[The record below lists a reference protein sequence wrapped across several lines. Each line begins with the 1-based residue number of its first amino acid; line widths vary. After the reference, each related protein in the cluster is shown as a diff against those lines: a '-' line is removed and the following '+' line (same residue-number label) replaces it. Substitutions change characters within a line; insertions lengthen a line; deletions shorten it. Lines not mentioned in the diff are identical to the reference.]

1 MKIRLTGGLPY
12 VTATLNHQGRSLT
25 LDDVVLDTGSGGSVF
40 AADELLRLGIL
51 PEPNDPLRR
60 ILGVG
65 GSEFVFSKR
74 LDGIALG
81 DLEVSGFDVQVGAMD
96 YGFPIQGIL
105 GMDFLLAVK
114 AIIDL
119 DRLEISPS

>member
-1 MKIRLTGGLPY
+1 MKIRLAGGLPY
-12 VTATLNHQGRSLT
+12 VTASLQHRGQRLT
-25 LDDVVLDTGSGGSVF
+25 LEHVVLDTGSGASVF
-40 AADELLRLGIL
+40 AADELLGLGIL
-51 PEPNDPLRR
+51 PEPEDPLHR

-74 LDGIALG
+74 LDGLALG
-81 DLEVSGFDVQVGAMD
+81 DLEVSGFEVQVGAMD

-114 AIIDL
+114 AVIDL
-119 DRLEISPS
+119 DRLEISRA